1 MGTHRARA
9 AVVAAALLVTLLASA
24 NALATSTGIQIIEP
38 PLVTQQGVLT
48 FREPLGGAVAVCNA
62 MFTKTLI
69 TEQLIPVLPGL
80 VKLGKVTSGRLAE
93 CPAVVLNLPPVLG
106 GQPEPGPLPESW
118 DISYLSSNLPEG
130 ELNFGILDFQVQV
143 NVGPAPC
150 LYRGALLGTLS
161 TEGMFLNYNAPLPL
175 FLGGAECPAF
185 VNVEGT
191 FMNLPPIIYV
201 LLP

>member
-9 AVVAAALLVTLLASA
+9 ATAAALLVVLLASA
-24 NALATSTGIQIIEP
+24 NALATSTGIRIIEP

-48 FREPLGGAVAVCNA
+48 FSEPHGGIVAACNA

-69 TEQLIPVLPGL
+69 TERLIPVMPGL
-80 VKLGKVTSGRLAE
+80 VKLGKVTSGILSE
-93 CPAVVLNLPPVLG
+93 CPAALLNLPPVLG

-130 ELNFGILDFQVQV
+130 ELNFGILDFQVQLL
-143 NVGPAPC
+143 GPAPC

-161 TEGMFLNYNAPLPL
+161 TEGMFLNYNSPLPL
-175 FLGGAECPAF
+175 FGGGVECPPF
-185 VNVEGT
+185 VNVEGA
-191 FMNLPPIIYV
+191 FVSLPPILYV

>member
-9 AVVAAALLVTLLASA
+9 AVAAALLVVLLASA

-48 FREPLGGAVAVCNA
+48 FREPLGGVVAVCNA
-62 MFTKTLI
+62 TFTKTLI
-69 TEQLIPVLPGL
+69 TERLIPVLPEL
-80 VKLGKVTSGRLAE
+80 VKLGKVTSGFLSE
-93 CPAVVLNLPPVLG
+93 CPAVLLNLPPVLG
-106 GQPEPGPLPESW
+106 GQPEPGPNPESW

-130 ELNFGILDFQVQV
+130 ELNFGILEFQVQV
-143 NVGPAPC
+143 NAGPVPC
-150 LYRGALLGTLS
+150 LYQGALLGTLS

-175 FLGGAECPAF
+175 VAGGAECPAF
-185 VNVEGT
+185 VTVEGT
-191 FMNLPPIIYV
+191 FVNAPPIVYV